1 MAESSFELV
10 FVSPN
15 IAKMLLKDLYDEQ
28 RPYHDTY
35 AQRYAADMKAGRWNP
50 DNPQPIIISDTGK
63 VIDGQHRLH
72 AVIIS
77 GCTVPMYLARGA
89 SENTYKV
96 VDSGTSRSVPDRL
109 HGLPSAQQ
117 VSALAKR
124 IISLDG
130 GATLRTALS
139 GSTNFKVTQQ
149 QQLRLI
155 ERNSD
160 YLVGTVRAGGRCRAA
175 AGKIGPMSA
184 YTTVLHM
191 AEQIYGSGTADVICD
206 HMGLPTKTALA
217 FQRYMMRL
225 YTGSQQAKPYAVASA
240 LVNFADAVLD
250 GRECVGYNKRDIY
263 VKKWEQ
269 AYAKGPHLC

>member
-35 AQRYAADMKAGRWNP
+35 AQRYAADMAAGLWNP

-77 GCTVPMYLARGA
+77 GCTVPMYIARGA
-89 SENTYKV
+89 SESTYKV
-96 VDSGTSRSVPDRL
+96 VDSNVSRSVPDRI
-109 HGLPSAQQ
+109 GNVPSAAQ
-117 VSALAKR
+117 VSALSKR
-124 IISLDG
+124 IISLDAG
-130 GATLRTALS
+130 VTLRTALT
-139 GSTNFKVTQQ
+139 GSQSFKITQQ

-155 ERNSD
+155 ERNTD
-160 YLVGTVRAGGRCRAA
+160 YLVGIVRAGGRCRQS
-175 AGKIGPMSA
+175 AGKLGPLSA
-184 YTTVLHM
+184 YATVLHM
-191 AEQIYGSGTADVICD
+191 AEQIYGEGTADVICD
-206 HMGLPTKTALA
+206 QMALPTKTALA
-217 FQRYMMRL
+217 YQRYLMRL
-225 YTGSQQAKPYAVASA
+225 YTGAQQAKPYAVASA
-240 LVNFADAVLD
+240 LINFSDAVLD
-250 GRECVGYNKRDIY
+250 GRECVGYNKRDTY

>member
-35 AQRYAADMKAGRWNP
+35 AQRYAADMAAGLWNT

-77 GCTVPMYLARGA
+77 GCTVPMYIARGA

-96 VDSGTSRSVPDRL
+96 VDSGQTRKVPDRIG
-109 HGLPSAQQ
+109 HIPSANQ
-117 VSALAKR
+117 VAALAKR
-124 IISLDG
+124 IIILDG
-130 GATLRTALS
+130 GSTVRSALT
-139 GSTNFKVTQQ
+139 GSQSYAVTQQ
-149 QQLRLI
+149 QMVRLI
-155 ERNSD
+155 ERNAD
-160 YLVGTVRAGGRCRAA
+160 YMVDNVRAAGRLRSA
-175 AGKIGPMSA
+175 AGKLGPLSA
-184 YTTVLHM
+184 YCVVLHM
-191 AEQIYGSGTADVICD
+191 ADQIYGKGTSDTICD
-206 HMGLPTKTALA
+206 EMALPTKTALA
-217 FQRYMMRL
+217 FQRYLMRL
-225 YTGSQQAKPYAVASA
+225 YTGTHVAKPYAVASA
-240 LVNFADAVLD
+240 LINFADAVLC
-250 GRECVGYNKRDIY
+250 GRECLAYNKRETY